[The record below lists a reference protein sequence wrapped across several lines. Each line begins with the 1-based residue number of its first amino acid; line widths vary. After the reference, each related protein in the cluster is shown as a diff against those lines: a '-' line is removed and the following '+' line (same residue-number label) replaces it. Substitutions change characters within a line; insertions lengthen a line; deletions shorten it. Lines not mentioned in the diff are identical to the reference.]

1 LSGIIQNYLRINSEF
16 YKGQLVIKEELII
29 NPYLMKSI
37 NRVSILGHVVAD
49 PQIKSTKSG
58 KSVSSFAIATNN
70 EWFDGEGVLKKS
82 ADFHRIVAW
91 ERLAELCTQ
100 HLRKGSPVFVEG
112 RLTNR
117 AYEGNDKVMHY
128 VTEVVLDDLH
138 LIRYEK
144 DRETVETKELAE
156 EAKELVAA

>member
-1 LSGIIQNYLRINSEF
+1 
-16 YKGQLVIKEELII
+16 
-29 NPYLMKSI
+29 MKSI

-58 KSVSSFAIATNN
+58 KSVLSFAIATNN
-70 EWFDGEGVLKKS
+70 EWLDQEGTLKKS

-91 ERLAELCTQ
+91 EKLAEICAK
-100 HLRKGSPVFVEG
+100 HLRKGTPVMVEG

-128 VTEVVLDDLH
+128 VTEVVLNDVH
-138 LIRYEK
+138 LFKYER
-144 DRETVETKELAE
+144 DHQSIQSQELAE